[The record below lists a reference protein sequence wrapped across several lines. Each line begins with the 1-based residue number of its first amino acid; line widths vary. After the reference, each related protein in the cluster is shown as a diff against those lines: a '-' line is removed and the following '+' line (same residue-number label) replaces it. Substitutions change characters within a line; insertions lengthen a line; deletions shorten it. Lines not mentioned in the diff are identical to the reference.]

1 MFLLLLLGGLIR
13 GFGYVLSKYIRL
25 GNGSSHS
32 MALAS
37 TLIDVV
43 ISSPIFVYFLIKGEG
58 INFDLGIAVLA
69 VISAG
74 SYGISLGMQ
83 YAALKRVDMSV
94 MGIVLRLNILVATL
108 IGVIFFGEVLNNW
121 NILGLIAILIANIT
135 ILMDGKKLNM
145 SIGILFTIIAAI
157 ASAVATTMD
166 KFILNSVNSFLYV
179 FINCLLTA
187 IVLFLMKPS
196 VIKESLF
203 QIKNRFSI
211 FLIMSITTVGAWVIS
226 SYVLQNMDVST
237 FVPVQK
243 TITLIIPVIFGII
256 IFSERKNLSRKIFG
270 LVLAIIGIGL
280 MYL

>member
-1 MFLLLLLGGLIR
+1 
-13 GFGYVLSKYIRL
+13 
-25 GNGSSHS
+25 
-32 MALAS
+32 
-37 TLIDVV
+37 
-43 ISSPIFVYFLIKGEG
+43 
-58 INFDLGIAVLA
+58 
-69 VISAG
+69 
-74 SYGISLGMQ
+74 
-83 YAALKRVDMSV
+83 
-94 MGIVLRLNILVATL
+94 
-108 IGVIFFGEVLNNW
+108 
-121 NILGLIAILIANIT
+121 
-135 ILMDGKKLNM
+135 
-145 SIGILFTIIAAI
+145 
-157 ASAVATTMD
+157 
-166 KFILNSVNSFLYV
+166 
-179 FINCLLTA
+179 
-187 IVLFLMKPS
+187 MKPS

>member
-1 MFLLLLLGGLIR
+1 
-13 GFGYVLSKYIRL
+13 
-25 GNGSSHS
+25 